1 VETVSP
7 SAVKPEER
15 CAEMTEHTETVK
27 NVLDFVAV
35 FTALGAFLQ
44 ILTPVF
50 GLIGAIVG
58 IMRIYE
64 MATGK
69 DFSTVWKKKVDDA
82 KHK

>member
-1 VETVSP
+1 
-7 SAVKPEER
+7 
-15 CAEMTEHTETVK
+15 MTEKTESVK

-35 FTALGAFLQ
+35 FTALGSFLQ

-58 IMRIYE
+58 VMRIYE

-69 DFSTVWKKKVDDA
+69 EFSTLWRKKVDDA
-82 KHK
+82 EHE

>member
-1 VETVSP
+1 
-7 SAVKPEER
+7 
-15 CAEMTEHTETVK
+15 MTEQTDNVK

-69 DFSTVWKKKVDDA
+69 EFSTLWRKKADDA
-82 KHK
+82 EHK

>member
-1 VETVSP
+1 
-7 SAVKPEER
+7 
-15 CAEMTEHTETVK
+15 MTEKTETVK

-35 FTALGAFLQ
+35 FTAVGSFLQ

-58 IMRIYE
+58 VMRIYE

-69 DFSTVWKKKVDDA
+69 EFSMLWRKKADDA
-82 KHK
+82 EHK

>member
-1 VETVSP
+1 
-7 SAVKPEER
+7 
-15 CAEMTEHTETVK
+15 MTENTETVK

-35 FTALGAFLQ
+35 FTAVGSFLQ

-58 IMRIYE
+58 VMRIYE

-69 DFSTVWKKKVDDA
+69 EFSALWRKKVDDA
-82 KHK
+82 EHK

>member
-1 VETVSP
+1 M
-7 SAVKPEER
+7 
-15 CAEMTEHTETVK
+15 AESTETVK

-64 MATGK
+64 MASGK
-69 DFSTVWKKKVDDA
+69 DFSTVWRKKADDA
-82 KHK
+82 EHE